1 VKRTFLIALCV
12 LTVASVALVLTL
24 PGHQGTAPVLFWVTQ
39 NDPVKRE
46 TIAVFGQWL
55 AQQGL
60 PPVEIRIDNTGQV
73 KNGTTGEPKALIQ
86 GASGMGGDLID
97 VYLNQME
104 LFQATGMLTDV
115 TDMAREDGFD
125 YGRTYPAVRSDFVI
139 EGRQYGFPRNVDVTM
154 CWVNRDTFA
163 RYGIPLPPHRWT
175 IREFEELGR
184 RFIAAANPPGSRH
197 RVFFLNRVWPPT
209 LRRSLGLSTFNETL
223 TRCTLDDPRNVEV
236 LNLLY
241 RWTVEERLLPTH
253 SEQEA
258 LAADATGWDSSFS
271 LFASGRFA
279 IIYEGLWALI
289 RLRPKGDLHLDAV
302 EPFNGG
308 FPNTE
313 FGTGAVAIYAGTRH
327 PTEARQFLRFL
338 ASEPFNLLIARS
350 SDSLPPLP
358 AYAKT
363 DAYRRPPGHAGEAE
377 VKDAFA
383 AAGRD
388 IGIAQSKS
396 PFVLP
401 SITFR
406 IDTEAIEEVLAGR
419 LSATEAARRTTER
432 INAEIELRVRRDP
445 ELARLYAERLAI
457 QRQIDARRA
466 AGRPVPAAWLFDP
479 FHLAYYRAHGWVEPE
494 VKP

>member
-1 VKRTFLIALCV
+1 MKRTFLIALCV
-12 LTVASVALVLTL
+12 LTVASVALTLTL

-46 TIAVFGQWL
+46 TIALFGEWL
-55 AQQGL
+55 AKQGL

-115 TDMAREDGFD
+115 TDIAKEDGFD
-125 YGRTYPAVRSDFVI
+125 FSQTYPSIRSDI
-139 EGRQYGFPRNVDVTM
+139 LLQGRQYGFPRNVDVTM

-163 RYGIPLPPHRWT
+163 RYGIPEPPRRWS
-175 IREFEELGR
+175 IEEFEALGK
-184 RFIAAANPPGSRH
+184 RFVAAANPPGSRN

-209 LRRSLGLSTFNETL
+209 LRRGLGFTTFNETL

-236 LNLLY
+236 LKLIY

-253 SEQEA
+253 QEQEA

-271 LFASGRFA
+271 LFAAGRFA
-279 IIYEGLWALI
+279 VIYEGLWALI
-289 RLRPKGDLHLDAV
+289 RLRPKGDLRLGAV
-302 EPFNGG
+302 EPFSGG

-313 FGTGAVAIYAGTRH
+313 FGCGVVAIYAGTQH
-327 PTEARQFLRFL
+327 PAEARQFLRFL
-338 ASEPFNLLIARS
+338 ASDPFNRLIARS
-350 SDSLPPLP
+350 SDSLPPVP
-358 AYAKT
+358 AYAQT
-363 DAYRRPPGHAGEAE
+363 DDYRRPPGHPGEAE
-377 VKDAFA
+377 VKDSFA
-383 AAGRD
+383 AGGRE

-401 SITFR
+401 SIVYR
-406 IDTEAIEEVLAGR
+406 IDTEAVEAMLAGR
-419 LSATEAARRTTER
+419 MTAEEAARTTAER
-432 INAEIELRVRRDP
+432 INAEIALRVRQNP
-445 ELARLYAERLAI
+445 ALQKLFAEREAI
-457 QRQIDARRA
+457 QRQLEARRA
-466 AGRPVPAAWLFDP
+466 AGRPVPEAWLFDP
-479 FHLAYYRAHGWVEPE
+479 FHLAYYRAHGWVEKEAAP
-494 VKP
+494 